1 MDLKKSVQAILEA
14 VENGVSNLDE
24 IIIATAYSKATV
36 KKGLKT
42 LVECNLVD
50 QVGNDEITIYLPVE
64 CKPVANELPPCTIEE
79 QPTPPARLPH
89 LRKLDFLKV
98 QENDKFNFRNKEFT
112 IEEIIQQKA
121 IAGQPFLKMIAKSD
135 EEEFEITVNVARA
148 SAPISLKQF

>member
-14 VENGVSNLDE
+14 VENGVSTLDE
-24 IIIATAYSKATV
+24 IIVATAYSKATV

-42 LVECNLVD
+42 LVECKLVD
-50 QVGNDEITIYLPVE
+50 QVGNDEVTIYLPVE
-64 CKPVANELPPCTIEE
+64 KDAAPKVEQEEEE

-135 EEEFEITVNVARA
+135 EEIFEITVNVARA
-148 SAPISLKQF
+148 TAPISLKQF